1 MLVDLNTLNAAYQ
14 KVATLVVEDPAYL
27 PVFKRIE
34 HEIAVFQEQ
43 DDAISRARAIA
54 ERYKAVA

>member
-1 MLVDLNTLNAAYQ
+1 MLVDLNTLKAAYQ
-14 KVATLVVEDPAYL
+14 KVATLVNEDPAYL

-34 HEIAVFQEQ
+34 HEIAVFEEQ
-43 DDAISRARAIA
+43 DDAINRARAIA

>member
-1 MLVDLNTLNAAYQ
+1 MVVDLETLKAAYQ
-14 KVATLVVEDPAYL
+14 KVALLVIQDPAYL

-34 HEIAVFQEQ
+34 REIAVFEEQ
-43 DDAISRARAIA
+43 DDAIRRAEAIA